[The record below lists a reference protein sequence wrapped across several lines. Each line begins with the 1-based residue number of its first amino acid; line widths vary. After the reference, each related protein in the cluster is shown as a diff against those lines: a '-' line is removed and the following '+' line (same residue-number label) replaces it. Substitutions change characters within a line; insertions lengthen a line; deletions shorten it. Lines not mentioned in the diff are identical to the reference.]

1 MNENL
6 DEFHLAAWRAFL
18 NAHAAV
24 IDQIEH
30 ELAEARQL
38 PLSSY
43 DVLLALLEAPD
54 HRLRMHEIADA
65 VVLSRSGL
73 TRRIDRLEAQGLL
86 VRERSGSDR
95 RGAFAV
101 LTSRGVAALHHAW
114 PVYSKGIYQHFA
126 SLLSD
131 AEVRTLT
138 EVLERVFAAAHKF
151 PLSLSQAASA
161 HGVEE

>member
-1 MNENL
+1 MIENL

-18 NAHAAV
+18 NAHAAM
-24 IDQIEH
+24 IDQIER
-30 ELAEARQL
+30 ELAEAKQL

-43 DVLLALLEAPD
+43 DVLLALLEAPK

-95 RGAFAV
+95 RGAYAV
-101 LTSRGVAALHHAW
+101 LTAKGEAALRQAW
-114 PVYSKGIYQHFA
+114 PIYGKGISQHFT

-131 AEVRTLT
+131 TEVRTLT
-138 EVLERVFAAAHKF
+138 EVFERVLAARN
-151 PLSLSQAASA
+151 
-161 HGVEE
+161 G